1 MNPLRLAWKKLSDI
15 ELRSWVVALS
25 ALGVAGFALFATLG
39 LRGAAN
45 SLELAADRMGADI
58 VVVPAGAETKL
69 EGALLTGVPAQFWMP
84 AENVAKLRPSPG
96 LRPSL
101 PGLPH
106 DPGRRLVLFGVRD
119 VHDRLRSGDRLH
131 GAALAGQAG
140 ALRIGTQ

>member
-15 ELRSWVVALS
+15 ELRTWVVALS
-25 ALGVAGFALFATLG
+25 ALGVAVFALFATLG

-84 AENVAKLRPSPG
+84 AENVAKLKAIPG
-96 LRPSL
+96 VEAVSQQVYLTTL
-101 PGLPH
+101 K
-106 DPGRRLVLFGVRD
+106 
-119 VHDRLRSGDRLH
+119 
-131 GAALAGQAG
+131 GASCCSAI
-140 ALRIGTQ
+140 RKSS